1 MTFRPIPMILPLL
14 LMLAAPSMAEE
25 PEKSGA
31 IVVQNHYHPMAGKE
45 QLVLETRLR
54 ASAVRKELG
63 LVVGR
68 VLVRDD
74 PAIGQPYVI
83 WEADYP
89 SADARARDLA
99 VINESEA
106 FKAVQQQ
113 MGLLLENF
121 ERVIWRVSE

>member
-1 MTFRPIPMILPLL
+1 MTIKLLALPLL
-14 LMLAAPSMAEE
+14 LLLAFPALADESEA
-25 PEKSGA
+25 SGA
-31 IVVQNHYHPMAGKE
+31 IVVQNHYHPKAGKE

-54 ASAVRKELG
+54 ASAVRKHLG

-68 VLVRDD
+68 VLVREDNV
-74 PAIGQPYVI
+74 IGQPYVI

-99 VINESEA
+99 ALDNSES
-106 FKAVQQQ
+106 FKAIQQQ
-113 MGLLLENF
+113 MGPLLEKF